1 MHLSPRFLNILI
13 NILLGAAWAVALY
26 GFISG
31 FTSLHTNIFFKF
43 LNGFFHACAGFFLV
57 LLLEA
62 IYTVFKIRE
71 DQLKELK
78 EKQ

>member
-1 MHLSPRFLNILI
+1 MHLSPRYLNILI

-26 GFISG
+26 GFVSG
-31 FTSLHTNIFFKF
+31 FTSLSTNIFLKF
-43 LNGFFHACAGFFLV
+43 LNGLFHACVGLFLV

-62 IYTVFKIRE
+62 IYTIFKIRE
-71 DQLKELK
+71 DQLNEQK

>member
-31 FTSLHTNIFFKF
+31 FTSLHANIFFKF
-43 LNGFFHACAGFFLV
+43 LNAFFHACAGLFLV

-71 DQLKELK
+71 EQLKEQK